1 MSKTTTKSVAAVKK
15 AETEAIVDVYYARL
29 NEYRDSF
36 HTLPTIVRETEKAVS
51 VEAAGLGRHGGE
63 FTATL
68 WFPKSLLNE
77 AGQAPGWMIV
87 KKLEE
92 ITGLID
98 DSNARRFGFSSLYSV
113 REEFTAVKC
122 IAAVLSGLNK

>member
-1 MSKTTTKSVAAVKK
+1 MSKNTTKK
-15 AETEAIVDVYYARL
+15 AETEAILNVYYARL
-29 NEYRDSF
+29 NEYRDGF
-36 HTLPTIVRETEKAVS
+36 HNLPAIIRETEKAVA
-51 VEAAGLGRHGGE
+51 VEAAGLGRHGGD

-68 WFPKSLLNE
+68 WFPKSMLNE
-77 AGQAPGWMIV
+77 AGQAPGWMII

-98 DSNARRFGFSSLYSV
+98 DFNARRFGFNSLHSV

-122 IAAVLSGLNK
+122 IAAVLNSFNK